1 MLELETET
9 GEELMDKLPVPPPD
23 KDAEIA
29 LLKMRVHAAETALY
43 AMETFIRED
52 LLEKFVQPI
61 VKSMHQ
67 ISQQFPVGDTTAEGA
82 QKIAVDAI
90 RASMPQYKGSTDGE
104 ILQLFFR
111 PK

>member
-1 MLELETET
+1 MT
-9 GEELMDKLPVPPPD
+9 DKLPVPPPD

-61 VKSMHQ
+61 VKQMHQ
-67 ISQQFPVGDTTAEGA
+67 IGTTFDIGDTSTEGA

-90 RASMPQYKGSTDGE
+90 RAAMPQYKHSTDAE
-104 ILQLFFR
+104 IVSLFFR
-111 PK
+111 KA

>member
-1 MLELETET
+1 MTT
-9 GEELMDKLPVPPPD
+9 NLPVPPPD
-23 KDAEIA
+23 KDEEIA

-52 LLEKFVQPI
+52 LLEKFVQPV
-61 VKSMHQ
+61 VKQMHA
-67 ISQQFPVGDTTAEGA
+67 ISQQFKVNDDTPEGV

-90 RASMPQYKGSTDGE
+90 RASMPQYKDSTDAE
-104 ILQLFFR
+104 LLQLFFK

>member
-1 MLELETET
+1 MSQMTPT
-9 GEELMDKLPVPPPD
+9 PPPD

-43 AMETFIRED
+43 AFETFLRED
-52 LLEKFVQPI
+52 LLEKFVQPV
-61 VKSMHQ
+61 VKQMHA

-82 QKIAVDAI
+82 HKIAVDAI
-90 RASMPQYKGSTDGE
+90 RVSMPQYKNSTDAE
-104 ILQLFFR
+104 ILQLFFK